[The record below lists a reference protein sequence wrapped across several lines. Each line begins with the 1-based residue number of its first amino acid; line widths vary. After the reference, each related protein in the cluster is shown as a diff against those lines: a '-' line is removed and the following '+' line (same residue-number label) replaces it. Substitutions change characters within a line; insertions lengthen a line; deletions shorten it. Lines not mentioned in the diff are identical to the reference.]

1 MSLVRFQF
9 WPLLRIWGKVFKEI
23 EKESFDERELRI
35 LHFWQESRIFERSVE
50 ERSERPLF
58 SFYDG
63 PPFAT
68 GLPHY
73 GHLLAGSIKD
83 VVLRYKTM
91 KNFYVPRRFG
101 WDCHGLPIE
110 NEIEKS
116 HSLSGAGA
124 IEKFGIANFNE
135 ECRKIVLRYTGEW
148 RSTVERMGRWVDF
161 NRVYRT
167 MDITFM
173 ESVWWVF
180 KQLFDKGLVHEGYK
194 VMPYSAKLGTP
205 LSNFEAG
212 ENYKD
217 VDDPSLTVAFE
228 LLDEPNTFILAWTT
242 TPWTLISNLALMVGP
257 DIEYI
262 KIKDHETE
270 RQYILAKA
278 RLTTQYKES
287 SEYTIL
293 DTFSGKSLA
302 GRTYRPLFSYFADK
316 AKEGA
321 FRIILESSVSLED
334 GTGVVHSAPAF
345 GELDF
350 YACKREGIPLVCP
363 VDNNGRFTDE
373 IPEYAGLFVKD
384 ADRKIIKVLKERG
397 HIFHHATIR
406 HRYPFCWRSDTP
418 LIYKAVTTWFVS
430 VEKIKD
436 ALLAS
441 NQQIHWMPE
450 HIKEGRF
457 GKWLEGARDWAISRN
472 RYWGTPLP
480 IWRAEDGSLLIIGS
494 IADLEQATGAKIT
507 DLHRHYIDHLTI
519 EKDGKIYQRI
529 PEVFDCWFES
539 GSMPYAQNHYPF
551 ENKDFVESSFPA
563 DFIGEGLD
571 QTRGWFY
578 TLTILSTALF
588 NKPAFKN
595 AIVNGI
601 ILAADGQKMSK
612 RLRNYPDPAVVIHKY
627 GADAIRLYMMH
638 SPAVRADDLCFLESG
653 VELVLRQILIPY
665 WNAYSFFITYARLYH
680 WEPPEDG
687 KFKDS
692 EAEIDRWIL
701 SLAHKLIK
709 DVQEGMDDY
718 DLNRAVE
725 PLVGFINQLTNWY
738 IRRSRRRFWNET
750 PSVDRDGAFAT
761 LYQVLLILTQ
771 VTAPFV
777 PFISEAIYANLHRN
791 APTSVHL
798 CLYPKY
804 NAKARD
810 VQLEEAMDVVQL
822 VVSLGHSLRKEHKL
836 KVRQPLASA
845 YIAST
850 DEKTLAFLEEH
861 TQLIADELN
870 VKSVNFT
877 RDEHQFVTLKAKP
890 NFRVLG
896 KKVGKLM
903 RAVQQAIDTLDQE
916 KLDLLL
922 HGQNITLIVENEEI
936 VLSSEEV
943 EVERIVRPDIIA
955 ANVKSMT
962 IALETALNDD
972 LLAEGLAREIVNKIN
987 TMRREMGLAVT
998 DRIDLILET
1007 SPRVQESFETYHDY
1021 ICNEVL
1027 AVNVRFA
1034 TTDGSAWDLN
1044 GEPAKISF
1052 VVVSS

>member
-1 MSLVRFQF
+1 M
-9 WPLLRIWGKVFKEI
+9 FKEV

-35 LHFWQESRIFERSVE
+35 LHFWQKGKIFERSVA
-50 ERSERPLF
+50 ERANRPLF

-91 KNFYVPRRFG
+91 KNFHVPRRFG

-110 NEIEKS
+110 NEIEKA
-116 HSLSGAGA
+116 HSLSGSGA
-124 IEKFGIANFNE
+124 IDAFGVAKFNE
-135 ECRKIVLRYTGEW
+135 ECRKIVLRYSGEW

-161 NRVYRT
+161 NQTYRT
-167 MDITFM
+167 MDLSFM

-205 LSNFEAG
+205 LSNFEAT

-228 LLDEPNTFILAWTT
+228 LLDEPNTFVLAWTT

-257 DIEYI
+257 DIEYV
-262 KIKDHETE
+262 KVKDHDTE
-270 RQYILAKA
+270 RNYILAKA
-278 RLTTQYKES
+278 RLGSQYKSSDAYTFIES
-287 SEYTIL
+287 
-293 DTFSGKSLA
+293 FNGKSLE
-302 GRTYRPLFSYFADK
+302 GKKYKPLFSYFADLTN
-316 AKEGA
+316 EGA
-321 FRIILESSVSLED
+321 FRIILEEAVSIED
-334 GTGVVHSAPAF
+334 GTGVVHCAPAF

-350 YACKREGIPLVCP
+350 YACKRENIPLVCP
-363 VDNNGRFTDE
+363 VDNNGKFTAE
-373 IPEYAGLFVKD
+373 IPEYEGLFVKD
-384 ADRKIIKVLKERG
+384 ADRNIIKVLKERG

-418 LIYKAVTTWFVS
+418 LIYKAVTTWFVG

-436 ALLAS
+436 AILAS

-472 RYWGTPLP
+472 RYWGTPVP
-480 IWRAEDGSLLIIGS
+480 IWRAEDGSLLVIGS
-494 IADLEQATGAKIT
+494 IAELEQYTGAKIE
-507 DLHRHYIDHLTI
+507 DLHRHFIDHLTI
-519 EKDGKIYQRI
+519 EKEGKVYHRI
-529 PEVFDCWFES
+529 KEVFDCWFES

-551 ENKDFVESSFPA
+551 ENKELVENSFPA

-612 RLRNYPDPAVVIHKY
+612 RLRNYPDPTVVMHKY

-680 WEPPEDG
+680 WAPPADG
-687 KFKDS
+687 NFAAPQ
-692 EAEIDRWIL
+692 AEIDRWIL
-701 SLAHKLIK
+701 SILHKLII
-709 DVQEGMDDY
+709 DVQDGMDNY

-725 PLVGFINQLTNWY
+725 PFVGFIDQLTNWY
-738 IRRSRRRFWNET
+738 IRRSRRRFWNEK
-750 PSVDRDGAFAT
+750 PSPDRDEAFAT
-761 LYQVLLILTQ
+761 LYQVLMALTK

-777 PFISEAIYANLHRN
+777 PFISDAIYSNLRMDG
-791 APTSVHL
+791 PESVHL
-798 CLYPKY
+798 CFYPEYLEKC
-804 NAKARD
+804 RD
-810 VQLEEAMDVVQL
+810 EKLEEAMVAVQA
-822 VVSLGHSLRKEHKL
+822 VVSLGHGLRKEHKL
-836 KVRQPLASA
+836 KVRQPLACA

-850 DEKTLAFLEEH
+850 NEHALDLLEEH
-861 TQLIADELN
+861 AQLIADELN
-870 VKSVNFT
+870 VKNVQFT
-877 RDEHQFVTLKAKP
+877 RDENQFVTLKAKP

-903 RAVQQAIDTLDQE
+903 RAVQQEIDQLNHESLDA
-916 KLDLLL
+916 LL
-922 HGQNITLIVENEEI
+922 HQQTIFLNVEGQKIEI
-936 VLSSEEV
+936 SPEEV
-943 EVERIVRPDIIA
+943 EVERTVRSGIIA
-955 ANVKSMT
+955 ANFGSTT
-962 IALETALNDD
+962 IALETALDDD

-987 TMRREMGLAVT
+987 TMRRESGMLVS
-998 DRIDLILET
+998 DRIKVVFDT
-1007 SPRVQESFETYHDY
+1007 TPHVQESFERHRDY

-1027 AVNVRFA
+1027 AVDVQFSNCE
-1034 TTDGSAWDLN
+1034 GSTWDLN
-1044 GEPAKISF
+1044 GEPAKICIS
-1052 VVVSS
+1052 VANC